1 MRWKSE
7 STCTCFVC
15 LFLFRLYVH
24 FIVLF
29 FVTTVGTI
37 QAQVF
42 HFLKPLISGL
52 YLGTTVNFGG
62 RWIFFI
68 IVTFWTARLFQETS
82 KIIGKNTP
90 PQFFS
95 RSLRRRGYKAP
106 LGARE
111 ENREHAIEI
120 DWLWNM
126 SKRVKSKAVVDSDSE
141 DSEEEVEVSTGVVI
155 YSHQTRS
162 LVVHTTS
169 LSDA

>member
-1 MRWKSE
+1 MFCLFVFVSPVRSF
-7 STCTCFVC
+7 CFVFSRYNSGNYPSTSFP
-15 LFLFRLYVH
+15 LFETSDKWLPWDYSKFWW
-24 FIVLF
+24 
-29 FVTTVGTI
+29 
-37 QAQVF
+37 
-42 HFLKPLISGL
+42 PL
-52 YLGTTVNFGG
+52 N
-62 RWIFFI
+62 FFI
-68 IVTFWTARLFQETS
+68 IITFEPRAYSKKHRTRIS

-95 RSLRRRGYKAP
+95 RSLRRRGYKAS

-120 DWLWNM
+120 HWLWNM